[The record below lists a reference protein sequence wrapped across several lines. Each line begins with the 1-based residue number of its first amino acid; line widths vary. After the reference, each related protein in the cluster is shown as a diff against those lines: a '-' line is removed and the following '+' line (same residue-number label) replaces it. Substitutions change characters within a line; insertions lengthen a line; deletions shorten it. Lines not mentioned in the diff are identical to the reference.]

1 MSDSAQQELARRENS
16 RDRVLA
22 LFQAK
27 QVVTNLELNA
37 VCYRYGGR
45 IHELR
50 QQGYD
55 IVTGEKR
62 GGIVHYEYRGLK
74 RLPLLEQS
82 A

>member
-1 MSDSAQQELARRENS
+1 MQENERRANS
-16 RDRVLA
+16 RDQVLA
-22 LFQAK
+22 ILQA
-27 QVVTNLELNA
+27 QRIVTNVELNA
-37 VCYRYGGR
+37 ICYRFGGR

-62 GGIVHYEYRGLK
+62 GGVVYYEFRGLK
-74 RLPLLEQS
+74 ALPLLEQS